1 MSPDYGLTG
10 SSIKINVF
18 DDRME
23 VISSGILYGNLD
35 ISDVGTGLSEC
46 RNRSIVRIFRRL
58 NLMEELGTGIA
69 RIFELYEDRNLKLPV
84 FAEQGQF
91 FKAVLPQEKDISD
104 NSEKVLDLLTRLKE
118 ASAAALA
125 ERTGLHHNTVL
136 KHLKLLL
143 RSSGLIPRRL
153 RRPVIPDADP
163 GSSQIC
169 SWIPAFAGMTSDT
182 PLLAAG

>member
-23 VISSGILYGNLD
+23 AISPGILYGNLD
-35 ISDVGTGLSEC
+35 ISDVGAGLSEC
-46 RNRSIVRIFRRL
+46 RNRSILRIFRRL

-91 FKAVLPQEKDISD
+91 FKAVLPQE
-104 NSEKVLDLLTRLKE
+104 NS
-118 ASAAALA
+118 
-125 ERTGLHHNTVL
+125 
-136 KHLKLLL
+136 
-143 RSSGLIPRRL
+143 
-153 RRPVIPDADP
+153 
-163 GSSQIC
+163 
-169 SWIPAFAGMTSDT
+169 
-182 PLLAAG
+182 